1 MLVVKAVDARRR
13 ELWIGSPKRRKFCWE
28 EVRLGKKKFWVFPE
42 GFLSDFQ
49 LFFSG
54 FFSRLSVD
62 YRAEKEEY
70 SVFKRNCYFMI
81 FLGEGK

>member
-13 ELWIGSPKRRKFCWE
+13 ELWIASLKRQKFCWE
-28 EVRLGKKKFWVFPE
+28 EVQLGKKKIWVFAE
-42 GFLSDFQ
+42 RFLSDFQ
-49 LFFSG
+49 LFFNG

-62 YRAEKEEY
+62 YGAEKEEY
-70 SVFKRNCYFMI
+70 FVSKRNYYFMI